1 MSKIIK
7 TTCPYCGVG
16 CGLLAQVEADGQ
28 VNVSGDP
35 EHPANF
41 GRLCSKG
48 AALGETLSMDG
59 RLLLPEVE
67 GKTKSWDAAL
77 DTVASSFQN
86 IIKKHGKNSVAFY
99 VSGQLLTEDYY
110 VANKLMKGFIGSG
123 NIDTNSRLCMSS
135 AVAGQKRAFG
145 SDTVPCSY
153 EDLERTKLVVLTGS
167 NTAWCHPVL
176 FQRIKKAKQDNPDM
190 MVVVIDPR
198 RTATCDI
205 ADIHLPIKSGT
216 DHILFNGLLVYLN
229 KVNEK
234 NELFVDNYTEGLD
247 AALSMAESYAASS
260 EIVAKDCGLDFEVV
274 EQFYKLF
281 ARTERVVTV
290 YSQGVNQ
297 WSFGT
302 EQVNSIINC
311 HLYTGRIGRPGMGP
325 FSITGQPNAMGG
337 REVGG
342 LANQLAAHMTI
353 ENVYHRSLVKT
364 FWDSPNIAESEGLKA
379 VDLFD
384 AIDAGEIKAVWI
396 MATNPAVSLPNS
408 NKVKQALKKCEFV
421 VVSDCVKNTDTTH
434 YANVLLPAKTWG
446 ERDGTV
452 TNSERRISRQR
463 AFLSPAGEARTD
475 WWIISEV
482 AKKMGFRDS
491 FSYSDSVDIFK
502 EHARLSGYENNRALE
517 NRNTLRDFD
526 ISGLQ
531 DLSKDEYDNL
541 KPIQW
546 PVTKDSLEGTARL
559 FTNGQFYTPSGK
571 AQFISIENSQ
581 PTHELNHQYPL
592 RLNTGRIRDQWHT
605 MTRTS
610 KSVKLSG
617 HIYEPFV
624 EIHPIDAEKFS
635 LLDNELAEVTSTL
648 GHIVCRVS
656 ISKSQ
661 QQGNVFVP
669 IHWNNEFASNA
680 VVDSII
686 SSEVDPISGQPE
698 YKSTPINIKTYD
710 ARWYGFVLSRRKL
723 VLENA
728 SYWSCSRGQGVWRY
742 EIAGNEIPGDWA
754 ECARSLLCQHAE
766 EIEWTEYHDSAVN
779 RYRAA
784 RIENGRLESC
794 IFIGPDILLP
804 ERDWLLNIFNDDDL
818 NEVDRKSVLIGKPD
832 NGINDTGKTVCAC
845 FNVGINT
852 LVDCI
857 VSKKITTPEQVGE
870 LLRAGTNCGSC
881 LPEIKEIINLN
892 LNN

>member
-1 MSKIIK
+1 MSEIIK

-16 CGLLAQVEADGQ
+16 CGVLAQVEADGQ
-28 VNVSGDP
+28 VNILGDP

-59 RLLLPEVE
+59 RLLFPEVE

-153 EDLERTKLVVLTGS
+153 EDLERAKLVILTGS

-176 FQRIKKAKQDNPDM
+176 FQRIKKAKEDNPDM

-205 ADIHLPIKSGT
+205 ADIYLPIKSGT

-229 KVNEK
+229 NANEK
-234 NELFVDNYTEGLD
+234 NELFVDNYTEGFD
-247 AALSMAESYAASS
+247 AALSMAESHAISS
-260 EIVAKDCGLDFEVV
+260 EVVSKHCGLELDVV
-274 EQFYKLF
+274 ERFYKLF

-290 YSQGVNQ
+290 YSQGINQ

-302 EQVNSIINC
+302 DRVNSIINC

-325 FSITGQPNAMGG
+325 FSVTGQPNAMGG

-342 LANQLAAHMTI
+342 LANQLAAHMAI
-353 ENVYHRSLVKT
+353 ENESHRNLVKT
-364 FWDSPNIAESEGLKA
+364 FWDSPSIAESEGLKA

-384 AIDAGEIKAVWI
+384 AIDAGKIKAVWI

-408 NKVKQALKKCEFV
+408 DKVKQALKKCEFV
-421 VVSDCVKNTDTTH
+421 VVSDCVKDTDTTH

-463 AFLSPAGEARTD
+463 AFLSSSGEARTD
-475 WWIISEV
+475 WWIVSEV
-482 AKKMGFRDS
+482 AKRMGFSDS
-491 FSYSDSVDIFK
+491 FSYSDSVDVFK
-502 EHARLSGYENNRALE
+502 EHARLSGYENKG
-517 NRNTLRDFD
+517 TRDFD

-531 DLSKDEYDNL
+531 DLSKNDYENL
-541 KPIQW
+541 KPMQW
-546 PVTKDSLEGTARL
+546 PVTIDAIDGTARL
-559 FTNGQFYTPSGK
+559 FANGHFYTSNHK
-571 AQFISIENSQ
+571 AQFIAVKNTSAVHDLS
-581 PTHELNHQYPL
+581 TKYPL

-635 LLDNELAEVTSTL
+635 LLDNDLAEVTSTL
-648 GHIVCRVS
+648 GHIVCRVNVS
-656 ISKSQ
+656 ESQ

-680 VVDSII
+680 VVDSIV
-686 SSEVDPISGQPE
+686 SADVDPVSGQPE
-698 YKSTPINIKTYD
+698 YKSTPVNIKSYE
-710 ARWYGFVLSRRKL
+710 AKWYGFVLSRRKL
-723 VLENA
+723 VLDNA

-742 EIAGNEIPGDWA
+742 EIAGNDIPGDWA

-766 EIEWTEYHDSAVN
+766 EVEWTEYHDSAVN

-794 IFIGPDILLP
+794 IFIGPEFNLP
-804 ERDWLLNIFNDDDL
+804 ERDWLVNLFSD
-818 NEVDRKSVLIGKPD
+818 EK
-832 NGINDTGKTVCAC
+832 INDTDRTSLLSGKPLNGQKDTGRTVCAC
-845 FNVGINT
+845 FNVGVNSI
-852 LVDCI
+852 VDI
-857 VSKKITTPEQVGE
+857 IKLQQITSPEQVGE
-870 LLRAGTNCGSC
+870 VLRAGTNCGSC
-881 LPEIKEIINLN
+881 VPEIREIIQKNLHTN
-892 LNN
+892 